1 MSGII
6 HYADDLVLCGESLNA
21 VMDKFVKWKNAIEG
35 KDLRVNIDKTK
46 CVQLLF
52 GKKRS
57 VSKVD
62 PRGVCGERVGLV
74 VILFSVRKIIGG
86 FIAVVLM
93 CLGR

>member
-1 MSGII
+1 M
-6 HYADDLVLCGESLNA
+6 
-21 VMDKFVKWKNAIEG
+21 KWKNAVEG
-35 KDLRVNIDKTK
+35 KDLRVNVDKTK

-57 VSKVD
+57 ISKVD
-62 PRGVCGERVGLV
+62 PPGVCGEWAGLV

>member
-52 GKKRS
+52 GKKT
-57 VSKVD
+57 
-62 PRGVCGERVGLV
+62 
-74 VILFSVRKIIGG
+74 
-86 FIAVVLM
+86 
-93 CLGR
+93 